1 MKRRIKHLQ
10 MNTLY
15 ELLSSLVQSEKI
27 LYALEHTD
35 LLQNPDLRSKLASI
49 MINQIEIND
58 LAGQLYASGYGIPY
72 REEIAKETPTGNKLT
87 LLRGENE

>member
-1 MKRRIKHLQ
+1 

-27 LYALEHTD
+27 LYAVEHTD
-35 LLQNPDLRSKLASI
+35 LLQNPDLRSKIASI

-58 LAGQLYASGYGIPY
+58 LAGQLYASDYGIPY

-87 LLRGENE
+87 LLRSQNE